1 MGSKFRHILLSKAYR
16 VYAMF
21 VWWHQDESV
30 WSWLHR
36 LPVIVCG
43 SWLYELSDSCMH
55 LMRRGDRRR
64 SRDMDRE
71 HLPTLRT
78 TPSTIWPVFSHQ
90 RKGSSS
96 NRRSSC
102 SILPPPLKPDE
113 RSAGNGVSNCYSFT
127 RCSNVSRCVS
137 NHASRLSAVR
147 GDILMMRAR
156 SIHLLPGWTSVT
168 A

>member
-90 RKGSSS
+90 RKGSRAAIEDRLVHSFHLRFSRTRRTRMPSS
-96 NRRSSC
+96 ASS
-102 SILPPPLKPDE
+102 SK
-113 RSAGNGVSNCYSFT
+113 
-127 RCSNVSRCVS
+127 
-137 NHASRLSAVR
+137 
-147 GDILMMRAR
+147 
-156 SIHLLPGWTSVT
+156 
-168 A
+168 